1 MKNNQS
7 EQNTNKL
14 IVFYDGYCIL
24 CNRTIDFVI
33 KYDKKEKILFAS
45 LQSDYAISTLS
56 KLKYKSE
63 NIKNI
68 DNVIYL
74 QNTIVKIKSDAILS
88 ILSDMGGVYHLCN
101 IFYCIPRFV
110 RNYLYD
116 QIANRRYKWFGKR
129 DTCRIPTKN
138 EIHKILG

>member
-88 ILSDMGGVYHLCN
+88 ILSDMGGVYHLSK
-101 IFYCIPRFV
+101 IFYCIPRFI

>member
-74 QNTIVKIKSDAILS
+74 QNTILKIKSDAILS
-88 ILSDMGGVYHLCN
+88 ILSDMGGIYHLSK
-101 IFYCIPRFV
+101 IFYCIPRFI
-110 RNYLYD
+110 RDYLYD
-116 QIANRRYKWFGKR
+116 QIAKRRYKWFGKR
-129 DTCRIPTKN
+129 NTCRIPTKD

>member
-1 MKNNQS
+1 MKNNQTD
-7 EQNTNKL
+7 QNANKL

-24 CNRTIDFVI
+24 CNRIIDFVI

-45 LQSDYAISTLS
+45 LQSDFAISALS
-56 KLKYKSE
+56 KFGYEFE
-63 NIKNI
+63 NSKKI

-74 QNTIVKIKSDAILS
+74 QNTIMKTKSDAILS
-88 ILSDMGGVYHLCN
+88 ILCDMGGVYHLSK
-101 IFYCIPRFV
+101 IFYCIPKCIRD
-110 RNYLYD
+110 YLYD

-129 DTCRIPTKN
+129 DTCRIPTKD

>member
-88 ILSDMGGVYHLCN
+88 ILSDMGGVYHLSK
-101 IFYCIPRFV
+101 IFYCIPRFI

-129 DTCRIPTKN
+129 DTCRIPTKD

>member
-74 QNTIVKIKSDAILS
+74 QNNIVKIKSDAILS
-88 ILSDMGGVYHLCN
+88 ILSDMGGVYHLSK
-101 IFYCIPRFV
+101 IFYCIPRFI